1 MKSGAEQSG
10 YRFGNPISLM
20 KGKHLLTL
28 LVLTVLFKRP
38 SAQPVVIGYVAG
50 YNRIINTE
58 AIEATKLTHL
68 NYAFVDIKDSLPWLH
83 YEATDTVNFR
93 NLVKLKEKN
102 PALKVLISIGGWSWS
117 KGFSDAVLTD
127 SLQRAFADSAVAL
140 LNKYDLDG
148 VDIDWEY
155 PNMRGDGNVFRPE
168 DRQSYTLLFGA
179 LRTGLD
185 SLEKETHRKRW
196 LTTAVGGFAEF
207 LKNTEMDKAQHYL
220 DYVNLM
226 TYDYA
231 WEKAGHHTNLYYSKN
246 YEEENSADKAVRE
259 FIAAGVPPHKLVMGL
274 AFYGHGWILES
285 AENRGLNQS
294 IVSNFRGGGYGYIK
308 DSLIGQAGFR
318 SYWDRKAKAPYLFQ
332 KEEKKFISY
341 ENERSVKEK
350 CRYVKKYKLGGVM
363 FWEYFSDPKGYL
375 LTVIN
380 RKLR

>member
-1 MKSGAEQSG
+1 MNHKLLATV
-10 YRFGNPISLM
+10 
-20 KGKHLLTL
+20 LLTVIL
-28 LVLTVLFKRP
+28 SLRP
-38 SAQPVVIGYVAG
+38 FAQRVVIGYVAG
-50 YNRIINTE
+50 YGRLINTE

-68 NYAFVDIKDSLPWLH
+68 NYAFVDIRDSLAWLH
-83 YEATDTVNFR
+83 NEATDTVNFR

-102 PALKVLISIGGWSWS
+102 PDLKILISIGGWSWS

-127 SLQRAFADSAVAL
+127 SLRTAFSASAVAIV
-140 LNKYDLDG
+140 NTYNLDG

-168 DRQSYTLLFGA
+168 DRQNYTLLFQS
-179 LRTGLD
+179 LRAGLD
-185 SLEKETHRKRW
+185 SLEQQTHRKLW
-196 LTTAVGGFAEF
+196 LTAAVGGFTAF
-207 LKNTEMDKAQHYL
+207 LKNTEMEKAQRYL

-231 WEKAGHHTNLYYSKN
+231 WEKASHHTNLYYSKN
-246 YEEENSADKAVRE
+246 YAEENSADKAVKE
-259 FIAAGVPPHKLVMGL
+259 FITAGVPARKLVMGL
-274 AFYGHGWILES
+274 AFYGRGWILES
-285 AENRGLNQS
+285 VENRGFNQTV
-294 IVSNFRGGGYGYIK
+294 VSSFRSGGYTYIK

-318 SYWDRKAKAPYLFQ
+318 SYWDHKAKAPYLLQ
-332 KEEKKFISY
+332 KTERKFISY